1 MKIVFL
7 LSSHILSLCASKGP
21 MQKEWWRLWE
31 APWLAQETSESFLFL
46 VTGQLI
52 STLLEVGLDSAA
64 IPGME
69 GRTD

>member
-1 MKIVFL
+1 
-7 LSSHILSLCASKGP
+7 

-52 STLLEVGLDSAA
+52 ATLLEV
-64 IPGME
+64 
-69 GRTD
+69 

>member
-1 MKIVFL
+1 
-7 LSSHILSLCASKGP
+7 

-52 STLLEVGLDSAA
+52 ATLLESLTRFSCDPRDGGSHGLK
-64 IPGME
+64 
-69 GRTD
+69 